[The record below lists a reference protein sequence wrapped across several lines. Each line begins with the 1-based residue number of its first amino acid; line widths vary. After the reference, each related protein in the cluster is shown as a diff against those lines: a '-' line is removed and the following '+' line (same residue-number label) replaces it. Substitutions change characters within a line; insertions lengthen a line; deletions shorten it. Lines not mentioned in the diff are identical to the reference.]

1 MDDFTLSQAREELY
15 AAGEDEILSAEVAV
29 LSDEVAASFGG
40 TFKRADGAGGGP
52 FEAEGALD
60 RAVDGLPEAKDGLPE
75 AAAVQGAGTLPEAS
89 AFVEGTVGLGVDIVD
104 VERMARILE
113 RSPSFAARAFADDE
127 RAYCEAA
134 ANPAAHFAVRFAAK
148 EAVAKALGTGFA
160 QGVGVRD
167 IEVRRT
173 ANGRP
178 YVALSGEAKR
188 IAAERGVREL
198 PLSLSYTRSDAV
210 ACVMAITESSVRASA
225 ERVDPLQELA
235 KQFKETRSFLDEI

>member
-15 AAGEDEILSAEVAV
+15 AAGEEEDFPSRTGAS
-29 LSDEVAASFGG
+29 SD
-40 TFKRADGAGGGP
+40 GP
-52 FEAEGALD
+52 FEGVDEDAGALPESEGAPAGF
-60 RAVDGLPEAKDGLPE
+60 AVIQGSLPEPAAVQDAGALPE
-75 AAAVQGAGTLPEAS
+75 AA
-89 AFVEGTVGLGVDIVD
+89 AFVEGTVGLGVDIVE

-113 RSPSFAARAFADDE
+113 RSPSFAARVFSDDE

-134 ANPAAHFAVRFAAK
+134 ASPAAHFAVRFAAK
-148 EAVAKALGTGFA
+148 EAVVKALGTGFA

-178 YVALSGEAKR
+178 YVALFGEAKR
-188 IAAERGVREL
+188 IATERGVREL
-198 PLSLSYTRSDAV
+198 PLSLSYTHSDAV
-210 ACVMAITESSVRASA
+210 ACVMAITESSMRASA

-235 KQFKETRSFLDEI
+235 KQFKEMRSFLDEI

>member
-15 AAGEDEILSAEVAV
+15 AAGEDEALSAEVAAPSAEVAV

-40 TFKRADGAGGGP
+40 TFERAGGAGGGP

-60 RAVDGLPEAKDGLPE
+60 RAVDGLPDAKDGLPE
-75 AAAVQGAGTLPEAS
+75 VAAVQGVGALPEAS

-134 ANPAAHFAVRFAAK
+134 ANPAAHFAVR
-148 EAVAKALGTGFA
+148 
-160 QGVGVRD
+160 
-167 IEVRRT
+167 
-173 ANGRP
+173 
-178 YVALSGEAKR
+178 
-188 IAAERGVREL
+188 
-198 PLSLSYTRSDAV
+198 LSL
-210 ACVMAITESSVRASA
+210 IH
-225 ERVDPLQELA
+225 
-235 KQFKETRSFLDEI
+235 I